1 MANNITIRQL
11 DNGVYDSLLPRT
23 TASKSYLTND
33 TSALYNLQNGTA
45 EQAIQAI
52 MRVIALS
59 GNVSMHI
66 TDASGNPVVGAIV
79 NGLVGSPISDEN
91 GNVQG
96 IYEYTPVNIVS
107 PYVDLQD
114 KSVDVKNYIGSI
126 NVLTVRLDTYA
137 ENTVRRYTDSR
148 NVRFSKMVKTVDVC
162 CVGGGAGGSGHSLV
176 SSSYNFEPGGGGGGG
191 GIVNSYG
198 LAIESDTPYA
208 ITIGFGGSSGGL
220 WGYGNDGGDTSF
232 LNVVGPG
239 GKKVTTYKSDSGT
252 TYVIGGLPGVAGC
265 GNGAGNYDVQSQ
277 NNTTVSEF
285 NDGITFYSGGGGV
298 GQWTS
303 NPKENGGKP
312 NGAYGAAAL
321 VDNTGTATSKNA
333 GTAGIGG
340 GGGGAAWSSTYDSE
354 KTRTGN
360 SSAGGSGLVA
370 IRLHFS

>member
-11 DNGVYDSLLPRT
+11 NNGVYDSLLPRT

-59 GNVSMHI
+59 GNVSMRI
-66 TDASGNPVVGAIV
+66 TDANGNPVVGAIV

-114 KSVDVKNYIGSI
+114 KSVDVKNYVGSI

-137 ENTVRRYTDSR
+137 ENTVRRYTNSR

-162 CVGGGAGGSGHSLV
+162 CVGGGGGGGNLIITSSGGETYEHV
-176 SSSYNFEPGGGGGGG
+176 SGGGGGGA
-191 GIVNSYG
+191 IVNSYG
-198 LAIESDTPYA
+198 KSINADTNYVLS
-208 ITIGFGGSSGGL
+208 IGSGGSSGYTGGTGGTTTFL
-220 WGYGNDGGDTSF
+220 SVSAPGGSGAYVYQSSSSSSPIGKGGSAGSPGSGKGGDY
-232 LNVVGPG
+232 GH
-239 GKKVTTYKSDSGT
+239 
-252 TYVIGGLPGVAGC
+252 
-265 GNGAGNYDVQSQ
+265 NGENS
-277 NNTTVSEF
+277 TISEF
-285 NDGITFYSGGGGV
+285 DDGVTFYSGGGGS
-298 GQWTS
+298 GDR
-303 NPKENGGKP
+303 KGGTP
-312 NGAYGAAAL
+312 NGANGAYITGGYP
-321 VDNTGTATSKNA
+321 NTSHPHSAT
-333 GTAGIGG
+333 TPGIGG
-340 GGGGAAWSSTYDSE
+340 GGGGATYDNQI
-354 KTRTGN
+354 TAN
-360 SSAGGSGLVA
+360 LPSAGGPGLVA

>member
-11 DNGVYDSLLPRT
+11 NNGVYDSLLPRT

-59 GNVSMHI
+59 GNVSMRI

-162 CVGGGAGGSGHSLV
+162 CVGGGGGGNNGGYQSGAGN
-176 SSSYNFEPGGGGGGG
+176 YPGGGGGGG
-191 GIVNSYG
+191 AIVNSYG
-198 LAIESDTPYA
+198 LTITPNNTYPIIIADGGVASNVGGTGGTTSFMSVSAVGGRGAYRVESSSFWYSA
-208 ITIGFGGSSGGL
+208 GGAAGAAGC
-220 WGYGNDGGDTSF
+220 GDGGDGRYSR
-232 LNVVGPG
+232 NG
-239 GKKVTTYKSDSGT
+239 GS
-252 TYVIGGLPGVAGC
+252 
-265 GNGAGNYDVQSQ
+265 
-277 NNTTVSEF
+277 NTTVSEF
-285 NDGITFYSGGGGV
+285 NDGVTFYSGGGGGGGI
-298 GQWTS
+298 GQQGKGS
-303 NPKENGGKP
+303 GGSP
-312 NGAYGAAAL
+312 NGADGAYVVSETPYSAA
-321 VDNTGTATSKNA
+321 V
-333 GTAGIGG
+333 AGIGG
-340 GGGGAAWSSTYDSE
+340 GGGGGI
-354 KTRTGN
+354 TRDVTAN
-360 SSAGGSGLVA
+360 ASAGGPGLVA
-370 IRLHFS
+370 IRFHF

>member
-11 DNGVYDSLLPRT
+11 NNGVYDSLLPRT

-59 GNVSMHI
+59 GNVSMRI
-66 TDASGNPVVGAIV
+66 TDANGNPVVGAIV

-162 CVGGGAGGSGHSLV
+162 CVGGGGGGGVTLTPESG
-176 SSSYNFEPGGGGGGG
+176 SYGYASGGGGGA
-191 GIVNSYG
+191 INNSYG
-198 LAIESDTPYA
+198 ISVIYNQPYSIVVA
-208 ITIGFGGSSGGL
+208 SGAAA
-220 WGYGNDGGDTSF
+220 YSGDQEHQTR
-232 LNVVGPG
+232 G
-239 GKKVTTYKSDSGT
+239 GT
-252 TYVIGGLPGVAGC
+252 TTAFGISSQGGYSAYHLDPPNYDKKAGLAAMAGC
-265 GNGAGNYDVQSQ
+265 GDGAQYGNGNS
-277 NNTTVSEF
+277 NNTISEF
-285 NDGITFYSGGGGV
+285 NDGVTFYSGGGASGTLIG
-298 GQWTS
+298 GQSVFT
-303 NPKENGGKP
+303 GGSP
-312 NGAYGAAAL
+312 NGANGAHAEYMN
-321 VDNTGTATSKNA
+321 VINA
-333 GTAGIGG
+333 SQAGIGG
-340 GGGGAAWSSTYDSE
+340 GGGGGSSYYAAGREY
-354 KTRTGN
+354 KGN
-360 SSAGGSGLVA
+360 ASAGGPGLVA

>member
-11 DNGVYDSLLPRT
+11 DNGGYDSLLPRT

-59 GNVSMHI
+59 GNVSMRI
-66 TDASGNPVVGAIV
+66 TDANGNPVVGAIV

-137 ENTVRRYTDSR
+137 ENTVRRYTNSR

-162 CVGGGAGGSGHSLV
+162 CVGGGGGGGNLIITSSGGETYEHV
-176 SSSYNFEPGGGGGGG
+176 SGGGGGGA
-191 GIVNSYG
+191 IVNSYG
-198 LAIESDTPYA
+198 KSINADTNYVLS
-208 ITIGFGGSSGGL
+208 IGSGGSSGYTGGTGGTTTFL
-220 WGYGNDGGDTSF
+220 SVSATGGGGAYVYRPDTSSSPIGKGGSAGAPGSGKGGDY
-232 LNVVGPG
+232 G
-239 GKKVTTYKSDSGT
+239 Y
-252 TYVIGGLPGVAGC
+252 
-265 GNGAGNYDVQSQ
+265 NGENS
-277 NNTTVSEF
+277 TISEF
-285 NDGITFYSGGGGV
+285 DDGVTFYSGGGGS
-298 GQWTS
+298 GDR
-303 NPKENGGKP
+303 KGGTP
-312 NGAYGAAAL
+312 NGANGAYITGGYP
-321 VDNTGTATSKNA
+321 NTSHPHSAT
-333 GTAGIGG
+333 TPGIGG
-340 GGGGAAWSSTYDSE
+340 GGGGATYDNQI
-354 KTRTGN
+354 TAN
-360 SSAGGSGLVA
+360 LPSAGGPGLVA

>member
-11 DNGVYDSLLPRT
+11 NNGVYDSLLPRT

-59 GNVSMHI
+59 GNVSMRI
-66 TDASGNPVVGAIV
+66 TDANGNPVVGAIV

-137 ENTVRRYTDSR
+137 ENTVRRYTNSR

-162 CVGGGAGGSGHSLV
+162 CVGGGGGGGNLIITSSGGETYEHV
-176 SSSYNFEPGGGGGGG
+176 SGGGGGGA
-191 GIVNSYG
+191 IVNSYG
-198 LAIESDTPYA
+198 KSINADTNYVLS
-208 ITIGFGGSSGGL
+208 IGSGGSSGYTGGTGGTTTFL
-220 WGYGNDGGDTSF
+220 SVSATGGGGAYVYRPDTSSSPIGKGGSAGAPGSGKGGDY
-232 LNVVGPG
+232 G
-239 GKKVTTYKSDSGT
+239 Y
-252 TYVIGGLPGVAGC
+252 
-265 GNGAGNYDVQSQ
+265 NGENS
-277 NNTTVSEF
+277 TISEF
-285 NDGITFYSGGGGV
+285 DDGVTFYSGGGGA
-298 GQWTS
+298 
-303 NPKENGGKP
+303 GGRKGGTP
-312 NGAYGAAAL
+312 NGANGAYI
-321 VDNTGTATSKNA
+321 TGGYPDPSYPHSAT
-333 GTAGIGG
+333 TPGIGG
-340 GGGGAAWSSTYDSE
+340 GGGGATYDQQIAA
-354 KTRTGN
+354 N
-360 SSAGGSGLVA
+360 LPSSGGPGLVA
-370 IRLHFS
+370 IRFHF

>member
-11 DNGVYDSLLPRT
+11 NNGVYDSLLPRT

-59 GNVSMHI
+59 GNVSMRI
-66 TDASGNPVVGAIV
+66 TDANGNPVVGAIV

-107 PYVDLQD
+107 PYVDLQN

-137 ENTVRRYTDSR
+137 ENTVRRYTNSR

-162 CVGGGAGGSGHSLV
+162 CVGGGGGGGNLIITSSGGETYEHV
-176 SSSYNFEPGGGGGGG
+176 SGGGGGGA
-191 GIVNSYG
+191 IVNSYG
-198 LAIESDTPYA
+198 KSINADTNYVLS
-208 ITIGFGGSSGGL
+208 IGSGGSSGYTGGTGGTTTFL
-220 WGYGNDGGDTSF
+220 SVSATGGGGAYVYRPDTSSSPIGKGGSAGSPGSGKGGDY
-232 LNVVGPG
+232 G
-239 GKKVTTYKSDSGT
+239 Y
-252 TYVIGGLPGVAGC
+252 
-265 GNGAGNYDVQSQ
+265 NGENS
-277 NNTTVSEF
+277 TISEF
-285 NDGITFYSGGGGV
+285 DDGVTFYSGGGGS
-298 GQWTS
+298 GDR
-303 NPKENGGKP
+303 KGGTP
-312 NGAYGAAAL
+312 NGANGAYITGGYP
-321 VDNTGTATSKNA
+321 NTSHPHSAT
-333 GTAGIGG
+333 TPGIGG
-340 GGGGAAWSSTYDSE
+340 GGGGATYDNQI
-354 KTRTGN
+354 TAN
-360 SSAGGSGLVA
+360 LPSAGGPGLVA

>member
-11 DNGVYDSLLPRT
+11 NNGVYDSLLPRT

-59 GNVSMHI
+59 GNVSMRI
-66 TDASGNPVVGAIV
+66 TDANGNPVVGAIV

-137 ENTVRRYTDSR
+137 ENTVRRYTNSR

-162 CVGGGAGGSGHSLV
+162 CVGGGGGGGNLIITSSGGETYEHV
-176 SSSYNFEPGGGGGGG
+176 SGGGGGGA
-191 GIVNSYG
+191 IVNSYG
-198 LAIESDTPYA
+198 KSINADTNYVLS
-208 ITIGFGGSSGGL
+208 IGSGGSSGYTGGTGGTTTFL
-220 WGYGNDGGDTSF
+220 SVSATGGGGAYVYRPDTSSSPIGKGGSAGAPGSGKGGDY
-232 LNVVGPG
+232 G
-239 GKKVTTYKSDSGT
+239 Y
-252 TYVIGGLPGVAGC
+252 
-265 GNGAGNYDVQSQ
+265 NGENS
-277 NNTTVSEF
+277 TISEF
-285 NDGITFYSGGGGV
+285 DDGVTFYSGGGGS
-298 GQWTS
+298 GDR
-303 NPKENGGKP
+303 KGGTP
-312 NGAYGAAAL
+312 NGANGAYITGGYP
-321 VDNTGTATSKNA
+321 NTSHPHSAT
-333 GTAGIGG
+333 TPGIGG
-340 GGGGAAWSSTYDSE
+340 GGGGATYDNQI
-354 KTRTGN
+354 TAN
-360 SSAGGSGLVA
+360 LPSAGGPGLVA